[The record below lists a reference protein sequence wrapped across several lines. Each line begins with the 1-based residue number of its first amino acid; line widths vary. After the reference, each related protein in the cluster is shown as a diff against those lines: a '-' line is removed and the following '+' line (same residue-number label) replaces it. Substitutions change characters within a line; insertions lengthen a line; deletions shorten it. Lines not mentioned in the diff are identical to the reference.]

1 MRAPMARS
9 PTTEM
14 MAIVIFT
21 PRGMPLLVSVLFWSL
36 LDGSE
41 LDNMEGLV
49 LVEYVVFGI
58 ELCNGTDVAVVVFE
72 VVGFVE
78 SIFSV
83 AIDDDILDVLVTE
96 ESSVLSTPLVLWQSL
111 SFPLIDSE
119 SHM

>member
-14 MAIVIFT
+14 MAIVTFT
-21 PRGMPLLVSVLFWSL
+21 PRGIPLLVSVSFWSL

-41 LDNMEGLV
+41 LDNMEV
-49 LVEYVVFGI
+49 FVPVEYVVFGI
-58 ELCNGTDVAVVVFE
+58 ELCNDTDDDDVVFE

-78 SIFSV
+78 SVFFV
-83 AIDDDILDVLVTE
+83 AVDDDILDVLVAE
-96 ESSVLSTPLVLWQSL
+96 ASSVLSTPLTLWQSL
-111 SFPLIDSE
+111 SFLLRDSE